1 MVPADNSE
9 ARLPTTPDMP
19 SDGIEKVVRGEV
31 GYPARLLELRRPPQ
45 EIWYRGHLPPADRGA
60 MAIVGSRKA
69 SGAGCERAHELA
81 GWLGRR
87 GWVVV
92 SGGAFGID
100 AAAHRGALDAGAET
114 YAVLG
119 CGVDVV
125 YPDRHRAL
133 FARIAEQGGLI
144 SQFAPGTEP
153 RMSHF
158 PQRNEVVSAL
168 ADAVIVV
175 EAAFRSGALIT
186 ARLAKKRGQRLLAV
200 PGTPGTDALIAAGT
214 LPVTSPASLDDAL
227 AGRAS
232 AAPVAPLPAM
242 FGKLIETLR
251 AGRETPAVLA
261 RRLGMSLPAVM
272 GLLLEAE
279 LEGWVRRAADSHYE
293 VSRVH

>member
-1 MVPADNSE
+1 M
-9 ARLPTTPDMP
+9 
-19 SDGIEKVVRGEV
+19 
-31 GYPARLLELRRPPQ
+31 GYPARLLQLRRPPAELWFQ
-45 EIWYRGHLPPADRGA
+45 GTLPRPDQAA
-60 MAIVGSRKA
+60 VAIVGSRKA

-81 GWLGRR
+81 GALGQR
-87 GWVVV
+87 GWAVV

-133 FARIAEQGGLI
+133 FARIAERGGLI
-144 SQFAPGTEP
+144 SQWAPGTEP

-158 PQRNEVVSAL
+158 PQRNELVSAL

-175 EAAFRSGALIT
+175 EAALKSGALIT
-186 ARLAKKRGQRLLAV
+186 AKVARRRGQRLLAV
-200 PGTPGTDALIAAGT
+200 PGTPGTDALLDAGAI
-214 LPVTSPASLDDAL
+214 PVTTPETLDDAL
-227 AGRAS
+227 AGRAAPRP
-232 AAPVAPLPAM
+232 AAAVPGLFSGLV
-242 FGKLIETLR
+242 EVLR
-251 AGRETPAVLA
+251 AGRETPPGLA
-261 RRLGMSLPAVM
+261 RRLSLSLPAVM

-279 LEGWVRRAADSHYE
+279 LEGWVRRSADGHYE

>member
-9 ARLPTTPDMP
+9 ARLPTTLDVPRN
-19 SDGIEKVVRGEV
+19 GVEKVVRGEV
-31 GYPARLLELRRPPQ
+31 GYPARLLQLRRPPP
-45 EIWYRGHLPPADRGA
+45 EIWFRGVLPGADRA
-60 MAIVGSRKA
+60 AVAIVGSRKA

-81 GWLGRR
+81 AWLGRR
-87 GWVVV
+87 GWAVV

-144 SQFAPGTEP
+144 SQFAPGTPP

-158 PQRNEVVSAL
+158 PRRNEIVSAL

-175 EAAFRSGALIT
+175 EAALQSGALIT
-186 ARLAKKRGQRLLAV
+186 AKLARKRGQRLLAV
-200 PGTPGTDALIAAGT
+200 PGTAGTDALLDAGAI
-214 LPVTSPASLDDAL
+214 PVTSPDTLDDAL
-227 AGRAS
+227 AGRV
-232 AAPVAPLPAM
+232 AARPAPPVPGL
-242 FGKLIETLR
+242 FGGLVEALR
-251 AGRETPAVLA
+251 TGRQTPPVLA
-261 RRLGMSLPAVM
+261 RQLSLSLPAVM

-279 LEGWVRRAADSHYE
+279 LEGWVRRAADGHYE